1 MNMTVASFLAAFH
14 FIRPWWLLLLLPALL
29 LWWAERRSAD
39 STNRWQKVIDPA
51 LLRHLVTGGEARRRI
66 RPGDVA
72 LLGWMLGIVALA
84 GPTWREVPSPF
95 AAAARP
101 AMILLKVSPTMLA
114 TDLAPTR
121 LDRARQ
127 KLDDILK
134 SRAGAPT
141 GLIAYSGTAHLV
153 LPPTIDGDVLLT
165 MAKALSPEIMP
176 REGDALADAI
186 AQADAVLGEAKLGG
200 SILVLA
206 DAIAPD
212 QVGALAKPAVP
223 VTILGLTAPNTTA
236 DAGLADAAKT
246 LGASLIPTSID
257 DTDVAAITRRLAAGA
272 APALGNGEGA
282 RWEEAGYWLM
292 PLIALIVLLWFRR
305 GWVLA

>member
-1 MNMTVASFLAAFH
+1 MNTFLAAFH

-29 LWWAERRSAD
+29 LWWAERRAGD
-39 STNRWQKVIDPA
+39 STNRWAKVIDPV
-51 LLRHLVTGGEARRRI
+51 LLKHLVTGAETRRRI

-72 LLGWMLGIVALA
+72 LLGWLIGIIALA

-101 AMILLKVSPTMLA
+101 AMILLKVSPTMLT

-127 KLDDILK
+127 KLADLLK

-153 LPPTIDGDVLLT
+153 LPPTADPDIVLD
-165 MAKALSPEIMP
+165 MAKALSPDIMP
-176 REGDALADAI
+176 REGDALAGAI
-186 AQADAVLGEAKLGG
+186 AQADAVLADAKLGG
-200 SILVLA
+200 SILVMA

-212 QVGALAKPAVP
+212 QVTALGRPAVP

-236 DAGLADAAKT
+236 DAGLADAASA
-246 LGASLIPTSID
+246 LGASLIATSLD
-257 DTDVAAITRRLAAGA
+257 ESDVTAMTRRLAAGA
-272 APALGNGEGA
+272 APTLGQGEGQ
-282 RWEEAGYWLM
+282 RWEEAGYWLV
-292 PLIALIVLLWFRR
+292 PLIALIALLWFRR

>member
-1 MNMTVASFLAAFH
+1 MNTFLAAFH

-29 LWWAERRSAD
+29 LWWAERRAGD
-39 STNRWQKVIDPA
+39 STNRWAKVIDPV
-51 LLRHLVTGGEARRRI
+51 LLKHLVTGAETRRRI

-72 LLGWMLGIVALA
+72 LFGWLVGIVALA

-101 AMILLKVSPTMLA
+101 AMILLKVSPTMLT

-127 KLDDILK
+127 KLADLLK

-153 LPPTIDGDVLLT
+153 LPPTADPDIVLD
-165 MAKALSPEIMP
+165 MAKALSPDIMP
-176 REGDALADAI
+176 REGDALAAAV
-186 AQADAVLGEAKLGG
+186 AQADAVLADAKLGG
-200 SILVLA
+200 SILVMT

-212 QVGALAKPAVP
+212 QVSALARPAVP
-223 VTILGLTAPNTTA
+223 VTILGLTAPDTSA
-236 DAGLADAAKT
+236 DAGLGDAASA
-246 LGASLIPTSID
+246 LGANLIATSLDES
-257 DTDVAAITRRLAAGA
+257 DVTAMTRRLAAGA
-272 APALGNGEGA
+272 APTLGQGEGQ
-282 RWEEAGYWLM
+282 RWEEAGYWLV
-292 PLIALIVLLWFRR
+292 PLIALIALLWFRR

>member
-1 MNMTVASFLAAFH
+1 MSTFLAAFH
-14 FIRPWWLLLLLPALL
+14 FIRPWWLLLLVPALA

-39 STNRWQKVIDPA
+39 STHRWQNVIDPE
-51 LLRHLVTGGEARRRI
+51 LLKHLVTGGEKRRRI
-66 RPGDVA
+66 RPGDIA
-72 LLGWMLGIVALA
+72 LLGWILGIVALA

-101 AMILLKVSPTMLA
+101 AMIVLKVTPSMLT

-127 KLDDILK
+127 KLDDLLK

-141 GLIAYSGTAHLV
+141 GLIAYAGSVHLV
-153 LPPTIDGDVLLT
+153 LPPTVDGDVVLA

-176 REGDALADAI
+176 REGDALAE
-186 AQADAVLGEAKLGG
+186 AVTLAASVLSDAKLGG

-206 DAIAPD
+206 DAATPEQAATI
-212 QVGALAKPAVP
+212 AKPAVP
-223 VTILGLTAPNTTA
+223 VTILGLPPQDGSAES
-236 DAGLADAAKT
+236 GLADIAKELSAT
-246 LGASLIPTSID
+246 LIPTSVD
-257 DTDVAAITRRLAAGA
+257 DTDVETITHRLAAGA
-272 APALGNGEGA
+272 APTLGNGEGQ

-292 PLIALIVLLWFRR
+292 PLIALIAMLWFRR

>member
-1 MNMTVASFLAAFH
+1 MSTFFAALH
-14 FIRPWWLLLLLPALL
+14 FIRPWWLLLLLPALA

-39 STNRWQKVIDPA
+39 STHRWQKVIDPE
-51 LLRHLVTGGEARRRI
+51 LLKHLVTGGEARRRI

-72 LLGWMLGIVALA
+72 LLGWILGTVALA

-101 AMILLKVSPTMLA
+101 AMIILKVTPSMLT

-127 KLDDILK
+127 KLDDLLK

-141 GLIAYSGTAHLV
+141 GLVAYAGSAHLV
-153 LPPTIDGDVLLT
+153 LPPTVDGDVVLT
-165 MAKALSPEIMP
+165 MAGALSPGIMP
-176 REGDALADAI
+176 REGDALADAVTL
-186 AQADAVLGEAKLGG
+186 AASVLADAGLGG
-200 SILVLA
+200 SILILA
-206 DAIAPD
+206 DTVAPD
-212 QVGALAKPAVP
+212 QIAALAKPAIP
-223 VTILGLTAPNTTA
+223 VTILGLTPPELPA
-236 DAGLADAAKT
+236 DSGLADAARG
-246 LGASLIPTSID
+246 LGATLIPTRVD
-257 DTDVAAITRRLAAGA
+257 DTDIEAITRRLAAGA
-272 APALGNGEGA
+272 APTLGQGEGQ

-292 PLIALIVLLWFRR
+292 PLITLIVLLWFRR

>member
-1 MNMTVASFLAAFH
+1 MSTFLAAFH
-14 FIRPWWLLLLLPALL
+14 FIRPWWLLLLLPALA
-29 LWWAERRSAD
+29 LWWAERRSGD
-39 STNRWQKVIDPA
+39 STNRWQKVIDPE
-51 LLRHLVTGGEARRRI
+51 LLKHLVTGGEARRRI

-72 LLGWMLGIVALA
+72 LLGWILGIVALA

-95 AAAARP
+95 AAAAKP
-101 AMILLKVSPTMLA
+101 AMIVLKVTPSMLT

-127 KLDDILK
+127 KLDDLLK

-141 GLIAYSGTAHLV
+141 GLVAYAGSVHLV
-153 LPPTIDGDVLLT
+153 LPPTVDGDVVLA

-176 REGDALADAI
+176 REGDALAEAI
-186 AQADAVLGEAKLGG
+186 TLAGSVLADAKLGG

-206 DAIAPD
+206 DTATPEQSGTAT
-212 QVGALAKPAVP
+212 KPAVP
-223 VTILGLTAPNTTA
+223 VTILGLTPPDVPA
-236 DAGLADAAKT
+236 DSGLAEIAKA
-246 LGASLIPTSID
+246 LGATLISTSVD
-257 DTDVAAITRRLAAGA
+257 DTDIDAITRRLAAGA
-272 APALGNGEGA
+272 APTLGQGEGQ

-292 PLIALIVLLWFRR
+292 PLIALIALLWFRR

>member
-1 MNMTVASFLAAFH
+1 MSTFLAAFH
-14 FIRPWWLLLLLPALL
+14 FIRPWWLLLLLPAFL

-39 STNRWQKVIDPA
+39 STNRWQKVIDPE
-51 LLRHLVTGGEARRRI
+51 LLKHLVTGGEARRRI

-72 LLGWMLGIVALA
+72 LLGWILGIVALA

-101 AMILLKVSPTMLA
+101 AMILLKVTPSMLT

-127 KLDDILK
+127 KLDDLLK

-141 GLIAYSGTAHLV
+141 GLVAYAGSAHLV
-153 LPPTIDGDVLLT
+153 LPPTVDGDVVLT

-176 REGDALADAI
+176 REGDALGEAVTLAASVLAD
-186 AQADAVLGEAKLGG
+186 AKLGG

-206 DAIAPD
+206 DTAAPD
-212 QVGALAKPAVP
+212 EAATLAKPAVP
-223 VTILGLTAPNTTA
+223 VTILGLTPPDVAA
-236 DAGLADAAKT
+236 DAGLADAAKA
-246 LGASLIPTSID
+246 LGATLVATSVD
-257 DTDVAAITRRLAAGA
+257 DADVETMSRRLAAGA
-272 APALGNGEGA
+272 APTLGQGEGE

-292 PLIALIVLLWFRR
+292 PLIALIALLWFRR

>member
-1 MNMTVASFLAAFH
+1 MSAYLAAFH

-39 STNRWQKVIDPA
+39 STHRWAKVIDPE
-51 LLRHLVTGGEARRRI
+51 LLKHLITGGEARRRI

-72 LLGWMLGIVALA
+72 LLGWLVGIVALA

-101 AMILLKVSPTMLA
+101 AMVLLKVSPTMRT

-127 KLDDILK
+127 KLADLLK

-153 LPPTIDGDVLLT
+153 LPPTVDADVVLD
-165 MAKALSPEIMP
+165 MAKALSPDIMP
-176 REGDALADAI
+176 REGDALADAV
-186 AQADAVLGEAKLGG
+186 AQADSVLADAKLGG
-200 SILVLA
+200 SILVMA
-206 DAIAPD
+206 DAIAPG
-212 QVGALAKPAVP
+212 QVAALARPAVP
-223 VTILGLTAPNTTA
+223 VTILGLTAPDTTA
-236 DAGLADAAKT
+236 DAGLADTAKT
-246 LGASLIPTSID
+246 LGASLIPTSLD
-257 DTDVAAITRRLAAGA
+257 DTDVGQMTRRLAAGA
-272 APALGNGEGA
+272 APTLGQGEGQ

>member
-1 MNMTVASFLAAFH
+1 MNTFLAAFH

-29 LWWAERRSAD
+29 LWWAERRAGD
-39 STNRWQKVIDPA
+39 STNRWAKVIDPA
-51 LLRHLVTGGEARRRI
+51 LLKHLVTGADTRRRI

-72 LLGWMLGIVALA
+72 LLGWLVGIVALA

-101 AMILLKVSPTMLA
+101 AMILLKVSPTMLT

-127 KLDDILK
+127 KLADLLK

-153 LPPTIDGDVLLT
+153 LPPTADPNIVLD
-165 MAKALSPEIMP
+165 MAKALSPDIMP
-176 REGDALADAI
+176 REGDALAGAI
-186 AQADAVLGEAKLGG
+186 AQADAVLADAKLGG
-200 SILVLA
+200 SILVMA

-212 QVGALAKPAVP
+212 QVTALARPAVP

-236 DAGLADAAKT
+236 DAGLADAAST
-246 LGASLIPTSID
+246 LGASLIATSLD
-257 DTDVAAITRRLAAGA
+257 ETDVTAMTRRLAAGA
-272 APALGNGEGA
+272 APTLGQGEGQ
-282 RWEEAGYWLM
+282 RWEEAGYWLV
-292 PLIALIVLLWFRR
+292 PLIALIALLWFRR

>member
-1 MNMTVASFLAAFH
+1 MSTILAAFH
-14 FIRPWWLLLLLPALL
+14 FIRPWWLLLLVPALL
-29 LWWAERRSAD
+29 LWWAERRSSD
-39 STNRWQKVIDPA
+39 STSRWQKVIDPE
-51 LLRHLVTGGEARRRI
+51 LLKHLVTGAEASRRV

-72 LLGWMLGIVALA
+72 LLGWILGTIALA

-101 AMILLKVSPTMLA
+101 AMIVLKVTPSMLT

-127 KLDDILK
+127 KLDDLLK

-141 GLIAYSGTAHLV
+141 GLVAYAGSAHLV
-153 LPPTIDGDVLLT
+153 LPPTVDGDVVLT

-176 REGDALADAI
+176 REGDALADAV
-186 AQADAVLGEAKLGG
+186 ALAASVLADAKLGG

-206 DAIAPD
+206 DTVTPEQIAS
-212 QVGALAKPAVP
+212 LAKPVVP
-223 VTILGLTAPNTTA
+223 VTMLAMAAADTVAADSNLSNTAKA
-236 DAGLADAAKT
+236 
-246 LGASLIPTSID
+246 LGASLITTSID
-257 DTDVAAITRRLAAGA
+257 EEDIADVTRRLAAGA
-272 APALGNGEGA
+272 APALGNGEGE

-292 PLIALIVLLWFRR
+292 PLIALIALLWFRR

>member
-1 MNMTVASFLAAFH
+1 MSTFLAAFH

-29 LWWAERRSAD
+29 LWWAERRAGD
-39 STNRWQKVIDPA
+39 STNRWAKVIDPV
-51 LLRHLVTGGEARRRI
+51 LLKHLVTGAETRRRI

-72 LLGWMLGIVALA
+72 LLGWLIGIIALA

-101 AMILLKVSPTMLA
+101 AMILLKVSPTMLT

-127 KLDDILK
+127 KLADLLK

-153 LPPTIDGDVLLT
+153 LPPTADPDIVLD
-165 MAKALSPEIMP
+165 MAKALSPDIMP
-176 REGDALADAI
+176 REGDALAGAI
-186 AQADAVLGEAKLGG
+186 AQADAVLADAKLGG
-200 SILVLA
+200 SILVMA

-212 QVGALAKPAVP
+212 QVTALVRPAVP
-223 VTILGLTAPNTTA
+223 VTILGLTAQNTTA
-236 DAGLADAAKT
+236 DAGLADAAST
-246 LGASLIPTSID
+246 LGASLIATSLD
-257 DTDVAAITRRLAAGA
+257 ETDVAAMTRRLAAGA
-272 APALGNGEGA
+272 APTLGQGEGQ
-282 RWEEAGYWLM
+282 RWEEAGYWLV
-292 PLIALIVLLWFRR
+292 PLIALIALLWFRR

>member
-1 MNMTVASFLAAFH
+1 MSTFLAAFH
-14 FIRPWWLLLLLPALL
+14 FIRPWWLLLLLPAFL

-39 STNRWQKVIDPA
+39 STYRWQKVIDPE
-51 LLRHLVTGGEARRRI
+51 LLKHLVTGGERRRRI

-72 LLGWMLGIVALA
+72 LLGWILGTIALA

-101 AMILLKVSPTMLA
+101 AMILLKVTPSMLT

-127 KLDDILK
+127 KLDDLLK

-141 GLIAYSGTAHLV
+141 GLIAYSGSAHLV
-153 LPPTIDGDVLLT
+153 LPPTVDAEVVLT
-165 MAKALSPEIMP
+165 MAKALSPDIMP
-176 REGDALADAI
+176 REGDALADAV
-186 AQADAVLGEAKLGG
+186 AQANAVLVDGKLGG
-200 SILVLA
+200 SILILA

-212 QVGALAKPAVP
+212 QVSALARPAVP
-223 VTILGLTAPNTTA
+223 VTILGLTAPDITA
-236 DAGLADAAKT
+236 DAGLADTATAI
-246 LGASLIPTSID
+246 GANLIPTSID
-257 DTDVAAITRRLAAGA
+257 DSDVDAMTRRLAAGA
-272 APALGNGEGA
+272 APALGQGEGE

-292 PLIALIVLLWFRR
+292 PLIALIALLWFRR